1 GDEPTQK
8 EPCSHRGQDPHREPA
23 VEEGH
28 LLHHSWLVHVLGG
41 RAHEGPSPS
50 IDGYRS
56 ERYASDRRLSLYVVV
71 MSTTTATP
79 EAGAP
84 PTPGRDECCTLSS
97 GPVGSVDAERIA
109 SVLKALSDPTRLRL
123 LSHVAAQGCDSVCA
137 CDLTEPLGIS

>member
-1 GDEPTQK
+1 
-8 EPCSHRGQDPHREPA
+8 
-23 VEEGH
+23 
-28 LLHHSWLVHVLGG
+28 
-41 RAHEGPSPS
+41 
-50 IDGYRS
+50 
-56 ERYASDRRLSLYVVV
+56 
-71 MSTTTATP
+71 MSTTTATT

-137 CDLTEPLGIS
+137 CDLTEPLGISQPTVSHHMKKLVDAGLLTREQKGRWAHYSVVPSAFAELRAFLDLS